1 MFVVRYDVREIDL
14 FRIATIHKDIFQ
26 GHFLAKLPLKMLM
39 KYYKEFWI
47 EKAKII
53 FILVEED
60 NSVLGF
66 VMGGEAEIINKAK
79 NRFIKR
85 NSLRLLYYSL
95 FYAFGYLLKKMFS
108 RARYKQVGDSF
119 SVSPSFRLLSI
130 GVRKDMQGAGVASLL
145 VDSYEQA
152 LTSYIDAYGL
162 SVHKNNSRAINF
174 YTKKGLQICGE
185 CGDSYYLAKRIR

>member
-1 MFVVRYDVREIDL
+1 MFTVRCEIRETDL
-14 FRIATIHKDIFQ
+14 PKIATIHKNIFQ
-26 GHFLAKLPLKMLM
+26 GHFLAKLPEKMLM

-47 EKAKII
+47 EKAKVN
-53 FILVEED
+53 FILIEND
-60 NSVLGF
+60 NNVLGF

-95 FYAFGYLLKKMFS
+95 FHAFGYLLKKLFS
-108 RARYKQVGDSF
+108 RAQYKQVGDSF
-119 SVSPSFRLLSI
+119 LVSPSFRLLSI
-130 GVRKDMQGAGVASLL
+130 DVRKDMQGAGIASLL

-152 LTSYIDAYGL
+152 LPSYIDAYGL
-162 SVHKNNSRAINF
+162 SVHKNNSRAISF
-174 YTKKGLQICGE
+174 YKKKGLQICGE